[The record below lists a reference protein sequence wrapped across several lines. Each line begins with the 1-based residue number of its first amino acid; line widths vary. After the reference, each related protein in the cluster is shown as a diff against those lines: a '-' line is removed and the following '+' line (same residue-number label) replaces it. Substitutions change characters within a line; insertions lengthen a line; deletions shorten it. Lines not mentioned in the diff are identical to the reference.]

1 MTEPIPPTRVDAGD
15 PLALEPHAGILT
27 PLREGLFR
35 RVWSASLVSNFGTLI
50 QSVGAAWAMTQM
62 TRNADMVAL
71 VQGTSMLPLML
82 WSIPGGA
89 LADIYDKRKL
99 ALVGLSLSLTAA
111 AVLTAMAASGV
122 ATPARLLIFCFL
134 IGSGMALYTPAWQ
147 ASVPEQVPQHALP
160 HAIALN
166 SISYSIARSFGPAI
180 GGVIVA
186 VAGSVAAFG
195 ANVLSYVP
203 LIIVLLLWRRS
214 RAAPHLPPER
224 VGRAIVSGVRYFIH
238 SPPIRTVLIR
248 TFLTATLGSSASA
261 LMPLIARDLLRS
273 GSVVYGIILGAFGIG
288 GVLGAVL
295 IARIQKGFSIERIV
309 CAGASALGAAII
321 IVALSHWIVLT
332 AIALTAAGAMWIL
345 NLSQFNISV
354 QTASPRWVSGRILAA
369 FQAAVTGGI
378 AVGSGI
384 WGGLAEH
391 YGISAALFISGVLL
405 VLSPLVTQVLRMPE
419 RVDPNDTIPVALTD
433 PEVKLPLIHRSGPII
448 VEIEYEIDPAE
459 ARDFYLIMQ
468 EVQVGRQ
475 RNGAYGWTLARDLG
489 NERLWIERFGC
500 PTWLDYLHQ
509 RNRSTQSER
518 RMQQAAV
525 SLHRGTSS
533 VRVRRTLERPVDSV
547 EWNKPALDNAAAGVI
562 PLS

>member
-1 MTEPIPPTRVDAGD
+1 VTRAAD
-15 PLALEPHAGILT
+15 PVAPEEHAGIMT
-27 PLREGLFR
+27 PLKEAVFR
-35 RVWSASLVSNFGTLI
+35 RVWSASLVSNFGALI

-62 TRNADMVAL
+62 TSDARMVAL
-71 VQGTSMLPLML
+71 VQGASMLPLML
-82 WSIPGGA
+82 WSIPAGA

-111 AVLTAMAASGV
+111 VVLTAMAARGA
-122 ATPARLLIFCFL
+122 ATPALLLVFCFL

-186 VAGSVAAFG
+186 VAGSVAAFAG
-195 ANVLSYVP
+195 NGLSYIP
-203 LIIVLLLWRRS
+203 LIVVLLVWRRN
-214 RAAPHLPPER
+214 RPPPHLAPER
-224 VGRAIVSGVRYFIH
+224 VSRAIVSGVRYFIH

-248 TFLTATLGSSASA
+248 TFLTGILGSSSSA
-261 LMPLIARDLLRS
+261 LMPLIARDLLGS

-288 GVLGAVL
+288 GVFGAVL
-295 IARIQKGFSIERIV
+295 IARIQKGFSIERVV
-309 CAGASALGAAII
+309 CVGGSALGAAVI
-321 IVALSHWIVLT
+321 IVSLSHWIVLT

-345 NLSQFNISV
+345 SLSQFNISV
-354 QTASPRWVSGRILAA
+354 QIASPRWVSGRILAA

-378 AVGSGI
+378 AVGSWI

-391 YGISAALFISGVLL
+391 YGISAALLISGVLL
-405 VLSPLVTQVLRMPE
+405 VLSPLVTYILRMPE
-419 RVDPNDTIPVALTD
+419 LANPNDTTAVVLND
-433 PEVKLPLIHRSGPII
+433 PEVRLPLTHRSGPII

-459 ARDFYLIMQ
+459 ARDFYLIML

-509 RNRSTQSER
+509 RSRSTHSER
-518 RMQQAAV
+518 RWQQAAV
-525 SLHRGTSS
+525 SFHRGMEPL
-533 VRVRRTLERPVDSV
+533 RVRRTLERPFDSFGST
-547 EWNKPALDNAAAGVI
+547 KPALDNAAAEVI